1 MEEDSSYDVAVIGS
15 GPGGYVAAIRAGQLG
30 LKTVV
35 VEKDDVL
42 GGTCLHVGCIPTKA
56 LLYTAELLDTLKHAR
71 DFGLVVEDFR
81 LDWAALQKRKE
92 RVVRRLAAGVSF
104 LFKKNQVETVHGFG
118 TLAGPGKVD
127 VKSDEGVATI
137 RARHLIVATGSV
149 PRALPGIGID
159 GHLVLTSDELLSLPK
174 QPESLAIIGAG
185 AVGAEFASM
194 FASFGTKVTLIEM
207 LPRLLPIEDE
217 EISEALAKA
226 FKKRG
231 IETLTET
238 RVESVKKEGDGVTV
252 TFTTPDG
259 ETGSRTVEKLLIAV
273 GRKPRTEGIGL
284 ETLGIETEKDLVP
297 VNGFMETSAPNVFA
311 IGDIVPSQQ
320 LAHVGSAEGILAVE
334 KIAGLDPQPLDYT
347 DMPRAVYCQPQV
359 ASLGL
364 TEAQAKE
371 RGHDTSVGRFPFR
384 ASGKAMAMGDT
395 DGFIKLVV
403 DRESRKVLGYNMIGH
418 GVTEL
423 LGEATLGAV
432 LETTPSDL
440 GYSVHAH
447 PTLGEALKEA
457 ALATSGEAVQYFS
470 PKRG

>member
-1 MEEDSSYDVAVIGS
+1 MEQDSTYDVAVIGS
-15 GPGGYVAAIRAGQLG
+15 GPGGYVAAIRARQLG

-71 DFGLVVEDFR
+71 DFGVVVEGYR

-118 TLAGPGKVD
+118 TLAGPGKVE
-127 VKSDEGVATI
+127 VKSEEGVATI
-137 RARHLIVATGSV
+137 RARHVIVATGSV

-159 GHLVLTSDELLSLPK
+159 GHLVLTSDEILSLPK

-217 EISEALAKA
+217 EISEGLAKA

-284 ETLGIETEKDLVP
+284 ETLGIETEKDFVS

-334 KIAGLDPQPLDYT
+334 KIAGLDVTPMNYEH
-347 DMPRAVYCQPQV
+347 MPSCTYSSPEVGSV
-359 ASLGL
+359 GL
-364 TEAQAKE
+364 SEATAKE
-371 RGHDTSVGRFPFR
+371 RGYDVKVGRFPFSANSKAGILEKR
-384 ASGKAMAMGDT
+384 EGFVKIVSEGKYD
-395 DGFIKLVV
+395 
-403 DRESRKVLGYNMIGH
+403 
-418 GVTEL
+418 EL
-423 LGEATLGAV
+423 LGVHIIGPHATDLIAEAVVALEHEATAQSLMR
-432 LETTPSDL
+432 TI
-440 GYSVHAH
+440 HAH
-447 PTLGEALKEA
+447 PTLSESVMEA
-457 ALATSGEAVQYFS
+457 AHAVEDK
-470 PKRG
+470 PIHV

>member
-1 MEEDSSYDVAVIGS
+1 MEEDSTYDVAVIGS

-71 DFGLVVEDFR
+71 DFGLVVEGVR

-127 VKSDEGVATI
+127 VKSDEGVVTI
-137 RARHLIVATGSV
+137 RARHVIVATGSV

-238 RVESVKKEGDGVTV
+238 RVESVKKEGDVVTV

-320 LAHVGSAEGILAVE
+320 LAHIGSAEGILAVE
-334 KIAGLDPQPLDYT
+334 KIAGLDVIPMNYEH
-347 DMPRAVYCQPQV
+347 MPSCTYSSPEVGSV
-359 ASLGL
+359 GL
-364 TEAQAKE
+364 SEATAKE
-371 RGHDTSVGRFPFR
+371 RGYDVKVGRFPFSANSKAGILEKR
-384 ASGKAMAMGDT
+384 EGFVKIVSEGKYD
-395 DGFIKLVV
+395 
-403 DRESRKVLGYNMIGH
+403 
-418 GVTEL
+418 EL
-423 LGEATLGAV
+423 LGVHIIGPHATDLIAEAVVALEHEATAQSLMR
-432 LETTPSDL
+432 TI
-440 GYSVHAH
+440 HAH
-447 PTLGEALKEA
+447 PTLSESVMEA
-457 ALATSGEAVQYFS
+457 AHAVEGK
-470 PKRG
+470 PIHV

>member
-1 MEEDSSYDVAVIGS
+1 MEQDSTYDVAVIGS

-30 LKTVV
+30 LRTVV

-71 DFGLVVEDFR
+71 DFGLVVEGYR

-118 TLAGPGKVD
+118 TLAGQGKVD

-137 RARHLIVATGSV
+137 RARHVIVATGSV

-159 GHLVLTSDELLSLPK
+159 GHLVLTSDEVLSLPQ

-217 EISEALAKA
+217 EISEGLAKA

-238 RVESVKKEGDGVTV
+238 RVDSVKKEGDSVTV

-320 LAHVGSAEGILAVE
+320 LAHVGSAEGVLAVE
-334 KIAGLDPQPLDYT
+334 KIAGLEVTPMNYEH
-347 DMPRAVYCQPQV
+347 MPSCTYSSPEVGSV
-359 ASLGL
+359 GL
-364 TEAQAKE
+364 SEATAKE
-371 RGHDTSVGRFPFR
+371 RGYDVKVGHFPFNTNSK
-384 ASGKAMAMGDT
+384 ASILEKREGFVKIVSEGKYD
-395 DGFIKLVV
+395 
-403 DRESRKVLGYNMIGH
+403 
-418 GVTEL
+418 EL
-423 LGEATLGAV
+423 LGVHIIGPHATDLIAEAVVALEHEATAQSLMR
-432 LETTPSDL
+432 TI
-440 GYSVHAH
+440 HAH
-447 PTLGEALKEA
+447 PTLSESVMEA
-457 ALATSGEAVQYFS
+457 AHAVEDK
-470 PKRG
+470 PIHV

>member
-1 MEEDSSYDVAVIGS
+1 MEQDSTYDVAVIGS

-71 DFGLVVEDFR
+71 DFGLVVEGYR

-104 LFKKNQVETVHGFG
+104 LFKKNQVQTVHGFG

-137 RARHLIVATGSV
+137 RARHVIVATGSV

-159 GHLVLTSDELLSLPK
+159 GHLVLTSDEILSLPK

-217 EISEALAKA
+217 EISEGLAKA

-259 ETGSRTVEKLLIAV
+259 ETGSRTMEKLLIAV

-284 ETLGIETEKDLVP
+284 ETLGIETEKGLVP

-334 KIAGLDPQPLDYT
+334 KIAGLDVTPMNYEH
-347 DMPRAVYCQPQV
+347 MPSCTYSSPEVGSVGLSEAV
-359 ASLGL
+359 
-364 TEAQAKE
+364 AKE
-371 RGHDTSVGRFPFR
+371 RGYDVKVGRFPFSANSK
-384 ASGKAMAMGDT
+384 ASILEKREGFVKIVSEGKYD
-395 DGFIKLVV
+395 
-403 DRESRKVLGYNMIGH
+403 
-418 GVTEL
+418 EL
-423 LGEATLGAV
+423 LGVHIIGPHATDLIAEAVVALEHEATAQSLMR
-432 LETTPSDL
+432 TI
-440 GYSVHAH
+440 HAH
-447 PTLGEALKEA
+447 PTLSESVMEA
-457 ALATSGEAVQYFS
+457 AHAAEDKPIHV
-470 PKRG
+470 

>member
-1 MEEDSSYDVAVIGS
+1 MEQDSTYDVAVIGS

-71 DFGLVVEDFR
+71 DFGLVVDGYR

-118 TLAGPGKVD
+118 TLAGPGKVE
-127 VKSDEGVATI
+127 VKSEEGVATI
-137 RARHLIVATGSV
+137 RARHVIVATGSV

-159 GHLVLTSDELLSLPK
+159 GHLVLTSDEILSLPK

-217 EISEALAKA
+217 EISEGLAKA

-284 ETLGIETEKDLVP
+284 ETLGIETEKDFVS

-334 KIAGLDPQPLDYT
+334 KIAGLDVTPMNYEH
-347 DMPRAVYCQPQV
+347 MPSCTYSSPEVGSV
-359 ASLGL
+359 GL
-364 TEAQAKE
+364 SEATAKE
-371 RGHDTSVGRFPFR
+371 RGYDVKVGRFPFSANSKAGILEKR
-384 ASGKAMAMGDT
+384 EGFVKIVSEGKYD
-395 DGFIKLVV
+395 
-403 DRESRKVLGYNMIGH
+403 
-418 GVTEL
+418 EL
-423 LGEATLGAV
+423 LGVHIIGPHATDLIAEAVVALEHEATAQSLMR
-432 LETTPSDL
+432 TI
-440 GYSVHAH
+440 HAH
-447 PTLGEALKEA
+447 PTLSESVMEA
-457 ALATSGEAVQYFS
+457 AHAVEDK
-470 PKRG
+470 PIHV

>member
-1 MEEDSSYDVAVIGS
+1 MRASVEQDNTYDVAVIGS

-56 LLYTAELLDTLKHAR
+56 LLYTAELLDTLKHAS
-71 DFGLVVEDFR
+71 DFGLVVEGYR
-81 LDWAALQKRKE
+81 LDWAALQKRKD
-92 RVVRRLAAGVSF
+92 RVVRRLTAGVSF
-104 LFKKNQVETVHGFG
+104 LFKKNKVETVHGFG

-137 RARHLIVATGSV
+137 RARHVIVATGSV

-159 GHLVLTSDELLSLPK
+159 GHLVLTSDEILSLPK

-217 EISEALAKA
+217 EISETLAKA
-226 FKKRG
+226 FKKRD
-231 IETLTET
+231 IETLTGT
-238 RVESVKKEGDGVTV
+238 RVESVKKEGDGVTI

-284 ETLGIETEKDLVP
+284 ETLGIETEKDFVP

-334 KIAGLDPQPLDYT
+334 KIAGRDVTPMNYEH
-347 DMPRAVYCQPQV
+347 MPSCTYSSPEVGSVGLSEAV
-359 ASLGL
+359 
-364 TEAQAKE
+364 AKE
-371 RGHDTSVGRFPFR
+371 RGYDVKVGRFPFSANSK
-384 ASGKAMAMGDT
+384 ASILEKREGFVKIVSEGKYD
-395 DGFIKLVV
+395 
-403 DRESRKVLGYNMIGH
+403 
-418 GVTEL
+418 EL
-423 LGEATLGAV
+423 LGVHIIGPHATDLIAEAVVALEHEATAQSLMR
-432 LETTPSDL
+432 TI
-440 GYSVHAH
+440 HAH
-447 PTLGEALKEA
+447 PTLSESVMEA
-457 ALATSGEAVQYFS
+457 AHAAGDKPIHV
-470 PKRG
+470 